1 MKQWLISLML
11 IGATAQ
17 AVVPNIEPNQ
27 SLTAWAYDNLDERVT
42 KQAHTFFSNG
52 DYCFVAGNPMWL
64 GSLTGTWQKQDDKI
78 VVNAKPTNAV
88 IWGRWDI
95 APDTRPTIIITFSML
110 EQFQAPFWVGFG
122 TDVPHQIKVYDA
134 EQDDNVMPI
143 PPNSTHLFVG
153 EYQKG
158 KTQLLLSRL
167 PLDRTHLSGIKTLP
181 KLGKDEAYRLRVKTL
196 PNALKHVPN
205 DFVAEYHVDNN
216 ELSANFKMTDTFEII
231 KNSSNHLPMMMK
243 IEEQAKLTDIQNKCR
258 LDFANEDKL
267 RNPTIITGDV
277 IEWQGTQ

>member
-1 MKQWLISLML
+1 MF
-11 IGATAQ
+11 IGATAH
-17 AVVPNIEPNQ
+17 AVIPNIEPNQ
-27 SLTAWAYDNLDERVT
+27 PLTAWAYDNLDEKGT

-52 DYCFVAGNPMWL
+52 DYCFVAGNFMQM

-78 VVNAKPTNAV
+78 VVKAKPTNAV
-88 IWGRWDI
+88 IWGRWDV

-110 EQFQAPFWVGFG
+110 AQFQAPFWVGFG

-134 EQDDNVMPI
+134 ERDDNVMPI

-167 PLDRTHLSGIKTLP
+167 PLDRTHLSNIKTLTVD
-181 KLGKDEAYRLRVKTL
+181 KGEAYRLRVKTL
-196 PNALKHVPN
+196 PNALKHAPN
-205 DFVAEYHVDNN
+205 EFMAEYKVVND
-216 ELSANFKMTDTFEII
+216 ELSANFKMTDKFKII
-231 KNSSNHLPMMMK
+231 ANSTNPLPRLMK

-267 RNPTIITGDV
+267 QNPTIVTSDV